1 MHLVNALKKQ
11 VVNVRRGLLAIS
23 HTNCMFNDIFEEM
36 LTYFPNIFF
45 SSAPT
50 SPVWQVGVDSKVKLP
65 VVIQRTLRWA
75 FWQNLHPLANLILM
89 PRMEPTVWPMHWI
102 SKTIRKV
109 WICDGKLQFAKLRT
123 CAVAC
128 LVFWKKY
135 IP

>member
-50 SPVWQVGVDSKVKLP
+50 SRSFISRSAREFHTLPPAGPLWQYSTRLASDF
-65 VVIQRTLRWA
+65 RLRLD
-75 FWQNLHPLANLILM
+75 FDLMSSEHLSSGIFLPLAAWMMMIAFITIKSSLVPLIEGLY
-89 PRMEPTVWPMHWI
+89 TQI
-102 SKTIRKV
+102 
-109 WICDGKLQFAKLRT
+109 
-123 CAVAC
+123 
-128 LVFWKKY
+128 
-135 IP
+135 